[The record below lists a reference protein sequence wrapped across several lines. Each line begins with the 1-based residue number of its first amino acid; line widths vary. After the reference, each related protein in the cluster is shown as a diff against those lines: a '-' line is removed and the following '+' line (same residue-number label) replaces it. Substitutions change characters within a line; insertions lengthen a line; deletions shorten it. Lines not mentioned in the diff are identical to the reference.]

1 MLANTWTLAT
11 IPAHR
16 TVNTSTVNTSTVNTS
31 TRERLVELRL
41 RNGHSHRVANRPNR
55 SEPRAAERRPAPL
68 ALLSEPRAAARKRL
82 VTAPTT

>member
-16 TVNTSTVNTSTVNTS
+16 TANTSTVNTR

-55 SEPRAAERRPAPL
+55 SEPRAVKRRPAPL

-82 VTAPTT
+82 VTAPKT